1 MLKEE
6 IYVHRQ
12 GALGD
17 IIMTLPCLPELKSRC
32 KKLKY
37 YTSKGT
43 KAQLENLLL
52 NFVDEVVDTEEEEAP
67 WGHQNFINFLG
78 YKKPYPLPRKDHFT
92 KDFAEEA
99 NVPFTLELPSLQLP
113 PSPFDND
120 YINITV
126 QRSAGWSIYKEYNRW
141 DDVIKLIKDSDQ
153 NYKFFQIGGPNDEP
167 LLNVDGTFLGK
178 TFDENLAAQS
188 NARLHLGVDSVF
200 NHCSNLNWDGK
211 GQTKSIIMFSSTS
224 SISSGYSHNTNIKSN
239 LKCQPC
245 YRENPECEYGSLA
258 PTTPCPFI
266 ENEVAPC
273 VDKITP
279 NLIYEH
285 IKLNI

>member
-92 KDFAEEA
+92 KDFAE
-99 NVPFTLELPSLQLP
+99 
-113 PSPFDND
+113 
-120 YINITV
+120 
-126 QRSAGWSIYKEYNRW
+126 GK
-141 DDVIKLIKDSDQ
+141 VIQVTTS
-153 NYKFFQIGGPNDEP
+153 FF
-167 LLNVDGTFLGK
+167 
-178 TFDENLAAQS
+178 
-188 NARLHLGVDSVF
+188 
-200 NHCSNLNWDGK
+200 K
-211 GQTKSIIMFSSTS
+211 G
-224 SISSGYSHNTNIKSN
+224 
-239 LKCQPC
+239 
-245 YRENPECEYGSLA
+245 
-258 PTTPCPFI
+258 
-266 ENEVAPC
+266 
-273 VDKITP
+273 
-279 NLIYEH
+279 
-285 IKLNI
+285 